1 MKKIYIIFVLLFI
14 TTTSLISQSFP
25 GGFKLGVV
33 GSQVSGDRLSG
44 FDKMGI
50 YGGLF
55 AGVNLNDEMRIMAE
69 LSFVQKGS
77 RQNAKPQRGLY
88 SSYLMRLNYIEIPI
102 MLVWQGNDYFEIE
115 GGLSWGLL
123 IKNSEVEFDENG
135 VLPGMQKFN
144 KNEYSIHIG
153 FHYLLNENIRASFR
167 LNNSILPIREHS
179 GGATYL
185 LNRGQY
191 NTALMLGLTFLY

>member
-1 MKKIYIIFVLLFI
+1 MKKIFPIFILLFI
-14 TTTSLISQSFP
+14 IASSCFSQSFP

-44 FDKMGI
+44 FDKAGI

-55 AGVNLNDEMRIMAE
+55 AGVNLNDEMRIVAE

-115 GGLSWGLL
+115 GGLSWGRL
-123 IKNSEVEFDENG
+123 IKNTDVEYDENG
-135 VLPGMQKFN
+135 LMPGMQAFN
-144 KNEYSIHIG
+144 NNEYSVHIG

-167 LNNSILPIREHS
+167 LNNSILPIRPHA

-191 NTALMLGLTFLY
+191 NTALMFGLTFLY